1 MTFERSGAGR
11 AFACAPR
18 SKHKNETHQLYCR
31 YFLRQNVN
39 HRLSPS
45 TMPLLH
51 TSQDGHDNVAA
62 DDT

>member
-18 SKHKNETHQLYCR
+18 SKHKNETH
-31 YFLRQNVN
+31 LRQNVN

-51 TSQDGHDNVAA
+51 TSQDAHDNNAA